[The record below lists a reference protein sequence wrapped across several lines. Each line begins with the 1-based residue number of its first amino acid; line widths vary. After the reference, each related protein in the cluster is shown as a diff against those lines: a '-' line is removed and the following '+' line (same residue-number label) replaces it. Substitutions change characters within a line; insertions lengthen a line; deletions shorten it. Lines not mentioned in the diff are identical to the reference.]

1 MGGRGDPPDWQKQLP
16 NPYIPNKGQIM
27 HTTLLLPLPPDF
39 QTFLWPYPIKVKSRA
54 GPKHLQLSV
63 HT

>member
-1 MGGRGDPPDWQKQLP
+1 MGGRGDPPDWQKQLTLIFQP
-16 NPYIPNKGQIM
+16 RPGADYARHI
-27 HTTLLLPLPPDF
+27 TTPPPSDF

-63 HT
+63 HP